1 MVKNKEDKFYKA
13 LEEIFLG
20 TEIEGDS
27 GYINLLKIKSNYYKI
42 ILKEFKEKID
52 SDELVSD
59 VFREE
64 LFDQLY
70 SFFYKYFSESG
81 SVYFLK
87 TANWQR
93 VYEKV
98 YSDNDDVTLFWKT
111 HMLYS
116 NPYLLNKEIMSF
128 SLMHQV
134 LKTNKAMKK
143 KK

>member
-42 ILKEFKEKID
+42 ILQEFKEKID

-70 SFFYKYFSESG
+70 SFFHKYFS
-81 SVYFLK
+81 SV
-87 TANWQR
+87 
-93 VYEKV
+93 
-98 YSDNDDVTLFWKT
+98 
-111 HMLYS
+111 
-116 NPYLLNKEIMSF
+116 
-128 SLMHQV
+128 
-134 LKTNKAMKK
+134 
-143 KK
+143 